1 MDKFEAVEALIQEIT
16 EEAANFK
23 NATDSNEE
31 VEALK
36 DLLDVLVRGSKQVLE
51 KIDQYNDRRYRSTPA
66 NIDLVRPAKRS
77 NHLCLLPP
85 SDYSDGALRQ
95 R

>member
-36 DLLDVLVRGSKQVLE
+36 DLLDVLVRGSKEVLE
-51 KIDQYNDRRYRSTPA
+51 KIDQYNDRRYR
-66 NIDLVRPAKRS
+66 
-77 NHLCLLPP
+77 
-85 SDYSDGALRQ
+85 
-95 R
+95 

>member
-36 DLLDVLVRGSKQVLE
+36 DLLDSLMRGSKQVLE
-51 KIDQYNDRRYRSTPA
+51 KIDQYNDRRYR
-66 NIDLVRPAKRS
+66 
-77 NHLCLLPP
+77 
-85 SDYSDGALRQ
+85 
-95 R
+95 

>member
-1 MDKFEAVEALIQEIT
+1 MDKFEEVEALVQEIT

-23 NATDSNEE
+23 NAIDSNEE

-51 KIDQYNDRRYRSTPA
+51 KIDQYNDRRYR
-66 NIDLVRPAKRS
+66 
-77 NHLCLLPP
+77 
-85 SDYSDGALRQ
+85 
-95 R
+95 